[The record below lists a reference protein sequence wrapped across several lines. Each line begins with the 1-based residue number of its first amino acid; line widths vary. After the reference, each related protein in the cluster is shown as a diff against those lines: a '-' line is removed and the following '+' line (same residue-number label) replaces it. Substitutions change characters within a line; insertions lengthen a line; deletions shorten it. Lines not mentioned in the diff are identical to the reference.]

1 MTEMAKP
8 RKVIR
13 TVLRAVIACAA
24 GLLLAYNGYIFIAR
38 TLFGVGMPTVFGFA
52 SAAVV
57 SGSMADA
64 IDTGDFI
71 ITRAQDEYAVGDVIM
86 FYEAESNT
94 YITHRIILVSG
105 DTFVTKGDANNAQDD
120 FSVPVS
126 EVVGKVVSVWRGFG
140 KVITFL
146 QSPLGLFCL
155 IGGGIVLWVL
165 TDIGSEVFKKK
176 DE

>member
-1 MTEMAKP
+1 MGKVY
-8 RKVIR
+8 KVIKIVIR
-13 TVLRAVIACAA
+13 T
-24 GLLLAYNGYIFIAR
+24 LLLVVIGVLVVYNAYILIAR
-38 TLFGVGMPTVFGFA
+38 TLFKNGMPVAFGFA
-52 SAAVV
+52 CATVV

-146 QSPLGLFCL
+146 QSPLGLVCVA
-155 IGGGIVLWVL
+155 GGGIVLWL
-165 TDIGSEVFKKK
+165 LADIGSEVFKKK